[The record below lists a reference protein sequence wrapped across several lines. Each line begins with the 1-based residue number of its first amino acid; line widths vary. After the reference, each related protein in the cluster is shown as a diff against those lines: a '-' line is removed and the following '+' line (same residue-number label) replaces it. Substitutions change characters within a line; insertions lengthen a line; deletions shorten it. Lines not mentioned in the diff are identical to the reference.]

1 MNKLNKKKVF
11 KTIPK
16 FKNEDEER
24 IFWDKVDSS
33 EYFDWSK
40 GRHVNFI
47 NLKRSTQSIS
57 LRVPIN
63 ILDEIKIEANKKD
76 MPYQSLMKMYLST
89 ALKADQK
96 GKFVFAS

>member
-76 MPYQSLMKMYLST
+76 MPYQSLIKMYLT
-89 ALKADQK
+89 TTLKADQK
-96 GKFVFAS
+96 GKFAFAS

>member
-1 MNKLNKKKVF
+1 MNKLNKNKVF

-16 FKNEDEER
+16 FKSEDEER
-24 IFWDKVDSS
+24 DFWDKVDSS

-57 LRVPIN
+57 LRVPVDV
-63 ILDEIKIEANKKD
+63 LDEIKIEANKKD
-76 MPYQSLMKMYLST
+76 MPYQSLIKMYLTT

-96 GKFVFAS
+96 GKFAFAS